1 MTSPV
6 WHPYAHLK
14 TQAPAPRVVGGQGTR
29 FTLDSGE
36 SLLDATCSWWCM
48 IHGYGH
54 PRLVK
59 AIQEQAATLCHVML
73 GGLTHDPADQLA
85 RELVRV
91 TPEGLN
97 HVFFSDSGSVG
108 MEVAM
113 KMAVQYHHLR
123 GRPNKHRMLSLMKA
137 YHGDTA
143 GCMAVCDPEEGM
155 HSLFSG
161 FLPQH
166 HFAPAP
172 TAPYTATPEQVAA
185 DLDALREV
193 LEAHHHEIAA
203 LLMEPLLQAAGG
215 LNMTSPDYLKG
226 ARALCDEFDV
236 LLVFD
241 EVATGFGRT
250 GRMFAADHAGVSPDI
265 MVLSKGLTG
274 GYLGHAATLAND
286 RVHDTFIGDS
296 ELHAFMHGPT
306 FMGNPLACRV
316 ALESLRVFE
325 EDDYLGRI
333 ARLNAILVQE
343 LAGDSDL
350 RAHPAVADIRVLGA
364 TGVIEVH
371 DSKALKGAAAIARE
385 QGVWLRSFGRWLYT
399 MPAYITSDDEMRQ
412 IIKAMKAPFT
422 ANA

>member
-1 MTSPV
+1 
-6 WHPYAHLK
+6 
-14 TQAPAPRVVGGQGTR
+14 
-29 FTLDSGE
+29 
-36 SLLDATCSWWCM
+36 
-48 IHGYGH
+48 
-54 PRLVK
+54 
-59 AIQEQAATLCHVML
+59 
-73 GGLTHDPADQLA
+73 
-85 RELVRV
+85 
-91 TPEGLN
+91 
-97 HVFFSDSGSVG
+97 
-108 MEVAM
+108 
-113 KMAVQYHHLR
+113 
-123 GRPNKHRMLSLMKA
+123 
-137 YHGDTA
+137 
-143 GCMAVCDPEEGM
+143 M

-161 FLPQH
+161 FLPKH

-185 DLDALREV
+185 DLDALRAV

-343 LAGDSDL
+343 LAG
-350 RAHPAVADIRVLGA
+350 
-364 TGVIEVH
+364 
-371 DSKALKGAAAIARE
+371 
-385 QGVWLRSFGRWLYT
+385 
-399 MPAYITSDDEMRQ
+399 
-412 IIKAMKAPFT
+412 
-422 ANA
+422 